1 MGLYATCLSYGPP
14 VQRDKYDSSSI
25 VAEAKTA
32 IENQRG
38 VISIVPGEGSV
49 LGVWVYS
56 GNIYAFRNKSGGA
69 TTGMYK
75 STSTGWS
82 EVDLGSALNFDT
94 TTTNGEIVVGASI
107 SGNTSG
113 ATGTV
118 SGVTYH
124 GNWDTGAKG
133 SVVLTGVTGV
143 FQDDETLQMSTIAFD
158 GGEVEIEEG
167 DEITGSSSG
176 KTATVKKIT
185 IVTGAYST
193 DDAAGYISIT
203 GNTGTWTNNEE
214 IQVRG
219 VKRAL
224 VNGASEPSTVNVAKA
239 NGVLYE
245 QTIEPSGSYNFVN
258 FNFVGETASE
268 KMYGA
273 NGVGNAF
280 EWDGTTFIKI
290 QTGMTTDT
298 PENIK
303 VFKNHLFLSYPK
315 GSLQNS
321 STGLPTT
328 WSTTLGA
335 AEIVVGDNIT
345 GMSVETK
352 DSFAIF
358 GRNNTFI
365 LYGASKDDWNLT
377 QFYTGT
383 GAVSDTIE
391 KMQTTIFL
399 DDRGIVSLGSTLNYG
414 DFKQAVV
421 SEKIDPLVQ
430 KYKNKVITSLRV
442 RDKNQYR
449 IYFNDKTGIAMTF
462 INGKNMGILP
472 FTLDHQISC
481 AVSGED
487 SNGDEVLYGGFDD
500 GYVRKIDSGTSLDGE
515 TVSSFVR
522 LAYHHYGTPQQK
534 KRFREI
540 LLELSADTNT
550 TLTIQPEYNYGDGS
564 VPTTANYSI
573 SVSNDE
579 WTVDDVSSDTLGI
592 AVVDKA
598 RARIHGVGET
608 MGIIIKNESIYD
620 KPVTLQ
626 GAVVQYSLR
635 GLKR

>member
-1 MGLYATCLSYGPP
+1 MGLYANCLSYAPA
-14 VQRDKYDSSSI
+14 VKRDASADASLVSELQ
-25 VAEAKTA
+25 AR

-38 VISIVPGEGSV
+38 VINIVPGEGSV

-56 GNIYAFRNKSGGA
+56 GNIYAFRNKSGSA
-69 TTGMYK
+69 TAGMYK

-94 TTTNGEIVVGASI
+94 TKTNGEMVVGTTI
-107 SGNTSG
+107 SGLTSG
-113 ATGTV
+113 AVGTV
-118 SGVTYH
+118 KGVSYY

-133 SVVLTGVTGV
+133 LVVLTDVTGV
-143 FQDDETLQMSTIAFD
+143 FQDDEDIQMSTISFD
-158 GGEVEIEEG
+158 GGVTEILEG
-167 DEITGSSSG
+167 DLITGSSSG
-176 KTATVKKIT
+176 RTATVKKIN
-185 IVTGAYST
+185 ILSGAYST
-193 DDAAGYISIT
+193 NDAAGYLSIT
-203 GNTGTWTNNEE
+203 GNSGLWTNNEE

-224 VNGASEPSTVNVAKA
+224 VNGVIEPAVVTVAKA

-245 QTIEPSGSYNFVN
+245 QTIEPNGSYNFVN
-258 FNFVGETASE
+258 FNFVGENSSE
-268 KMYGA
+268 RMYGA
-273 NGVGNAF
+273 NEVDNSF

-290 QTGMTTDT
+290 QTGMSTDT

-315 GSLQNS
+315 GSVQNS

-345 GMSVETK
+345 GLSVETK

-365 LYGASKDDWNLT
+365 LYGTSKDDWNLT

-383 GAVSDTIE
+383 GAVSKTVE

-414 DFKQAVV
+414 DFKQAVI
-421 SEKIDPLVQ
+421 SEKIDPLIQ
-430 KYKNKVITSLRV
+430 KYKNKVSTSLRV

-462 INGKNMGILP
+462 INGKNMGMLP
-472 FTLDHQISC
+472 FTLDHQITSS
-481 AVSGED
+481 VSGED

-500 GYVRKIDSGTSLDGE
+500 GYVRKIDSGTSLDGN
-515 TVSSFVR
+515 TVYSFVR
-522 LAYHHYGTPQQK
+522 LAYHHYGSPQQK

-550 TLTIQPEYNYGDGS
+550 TLTIQPDYNYGDGTI
-564 VPTTANYSI
+564 PTTVDY
-573 SVSNDE
+573 SVSVTNDE
-579 WTVDDVSSDTLGI
+579 WTVDDISSDTLGI

>member
-1 MGLYATCLSYGPP
+1 M
-14 VQRDKYDSSSI
+14 
-25 VAEAKTA
+25 
-32 IENQRG
+32 
-38 VISIVPGEGSV
+38 
-49 LGVWVYS
+49 
-56 GNIYAFRNKSGGA
+56 
-69 TTGMYK
+69 
-75 STSTGWS
+75 
-82 EVDLGSALNFDT
+82 
-94 TTTNGEIVVGASI
+94 
-107 SGNTSG
+107 
-113 ATGTV
+113 
-118 SGVTYH
+118 
-124 GNWDTGAKG
+124 
-133 SVVLTGVTGV
+133 
-143 FQDDETLQMSTIAFD
+143 
-158 GGEVEIEEG
+158 
-167 DEITGSSSG
+167 
-176 KTATVKKIT
+176 
-185 IVTGAYST
+185 
-193 DDAAGYISIT
+193 
-203 GNTGTWTNNEE
+203 
-214 IQVRG
+214 
-219 VKRAL
+219 
-224 VNGASEPSTVNVAKA
+224 
-239 NGVLYE
+239 
-245 QTIEPSGSYNFVN
+245 
-258 FNFVGETASE
+258 
-268 KMYGA
+268 
-273 NGVGNAF
+273 
-280 EWDGTTFIKI
+280 
-290 QTGMTTDT
+290 
-298 PENIK
+298 
-303 VFKNHLFLSYPK
+303 SYPK

-335 AEIVVGDNIT
+335 AEIVVGDDIT

-352 DSFAIF
+352 DSFAVF

-365 LYGASKDDWNLT
+365 LYGTSKDDWNLT

-383 GAVSDTIE
+383 GAVSNTVE

-414 DFKQAVV
+414 DFKQAVI
-421 SEKIDPLVQ
+421 SEKIDPLIQ
-430 KYKNKVITSLRV
+430 KYKNKVIPSLRV

-515 TVSSFVR
+515 TVASFVR

-564 VPTTANYSI
+564 VPTTADYTI

>member
-1 MGLYATCLSYGPP
+1 MGLYATCLSYCPP
-14 VQRDKYDSSSI
+14 VQRDASSDASL
-25 VAEAKTA
+25 VSELQAR
-32 IENQRG
+32 IENQRS
-38 VISIVPGEGSV
+38 VITIVPGEGSV
-49 LGVWVYS
+49 LGIWSYS
-56 GNIYAFRNKSGGA
+56 GDIYAFRNKSGSA

-82 EVDLGSALNFDT
+82 EIDLGSAIDFDT
-94 TTTNGEIVVGASI
+94 TTTNGELVVGASI
-107 SGNTSG
+107 TGGTSG
-113 ATGTV
+113 ATATV
-118 SGVTYH
+118 KAVTYN

-133 SVVLTGVTGV
+133 SVVLDTITGV
-143 FQDDETLQMSTIAFD
+143 FVDNEDIQMSTIAFD
-158 GGEVEIEEG
+158 GGEVEIIEG
-167 DEITGSSSG
+167 DTITGSSSG
-176 KTATVKKIT
+176 QTATVKK
-185 IVTGAYST
+185 VTVTSGAWTT
-193 DDAAGYISIT
+193 DDAVGFLSIIS
-203 GNTGTWTNNEE
+203 NTGTWTNNEE
-214 IQVRG
+214 IQESG

-224 VNGASEPSTVNVAKA
+224 VNGASEPATVVVAKTSSA
-239 NGVLYE
+239 LYE
-245 QTIEPSGSYNFVN
+245 QTIEPNGSYKFVN
-258 FNFVGETASE
+258 FNFAGSDGIE
-268 KMYGA
+268 KMYCA
-273 NGVGNAF
+273 NGVGNSF

-290 QTGMTTDT
+290 KTGMDTDT

-321 STGLPTT
+321 STGIPTT
-328 WSTTLGA
+328 WSYTLGA
-335 AEIVVGDNIT
+335 AEIKVGDNIT

-365 LYGASKDDWNLT
+365 LYGTSRDDWNLT

-383 GAVSDTIE
+383 GAVSNTIE
-391 KMQTTIFL
+391 KMQTTMFL

-414 DFKQAVV
+414 DFKQAII
-421 SEKIDPLVQ
+421 SEKVDPLIQ
-430 KYKNKVITSLRV
+430 KYKNKVVTSLRV

-449 IYFNDKTGIAMTF
+449 LYFNDKTGIAMTF
-462 INGKNMGILP
+462 INGKNMGIMP
-472 FTLDHQISC
+472 FTLDHQIVCS
-481 AVSGED
+481 VSGED
-487 SNGDEVLYGGFDD
+487 SNGDEVIYGGFDD

-515 TVSSFVR
+515 TVYSFVR

-540 LLELSADTNT
+540 LLELNADTST
-550 TLTIQPEYNYGDGS
+550 TLTIQPEYNYGDGTI
-564 VPTTANYSI
+564 PTTADY
-573 SVSNDE
+573 SVSVTNDE
-579 WTVDDVSSDTLGI
+579 WTVDDISSDTLGI